1 MAENYWAECPRTAL
15 VCIDAWERGVPLGR
29 LYTPRFPQG
38 IEFYGLTH
46 FLQEMEATLDTME
59 LPTAFSGLR
68 SFGTSSQSPPQLSPA
83 GERTGKLATF
93 SLRVLFRQNVSWQ
106 GSVTWL
112 EGRQSQSFRSVLE
125 LVLMIR
131 SALDCRESA

>member
-1 MAENYWAECPRTAL
+1 MAENGWTEGPGTAL
-15 VCIDAWERGVPLGR
+15 VCIDAWDRGVPTGR
-29 LYTPRFPQG
+29 MYTPRFPQG

-46 FLQEMEATLDTME
+46 FLQEMEETLDTME

-68 SFGTSSQSPPQLSPA
+68 SFAPRSHSSLQEALHS
-83 GERTGKLATF
+83 ERMGKLATF

-112 EGRQSQSFRSVLE
+112 EGRQTQSFRSVLE
-125 LVLMIR
+125 LVLMVR
-131 SALDCRESA
+131 DALNCRETA